1 MSKKVETDWK
11 RIKTMSDE
19 DIDFSDLPELDDSF
33 FRDAEW
39 KPPVK
44 KSVTIRLDADILD
57 WFRAQGPGYQTRI
70 NHLLRRYMKV
80 NQVD

>member
-44 KSVTIRLDADILD
+44 KSVTIRLDADVLD